1 MKGAIF
7 KSIFNNHLKQQLH
20 TDKWQCKGS
29 LVYSEITSGILK
41 GFCFDSSPYGND
53 LFELTAFVCPLYVP
67 KNYLGLSFGD
77 KLSPPNKR
85 QWWDYDEA
93 QVEQLSQQ
101 LAAVMN
107 RAEKKFLS
115 RINNAADFYKYYRS
129 DKKNTFRYFE
139 AVAYS
144 LAYSGSKRADK
155 ELKNLLAYIRK
166 NEDLSGQL
174 VSQTYNNT
182 ERLFWSDDRKAVLD
196 EWEQYTRTEL
206 KV

>member
-20 TDKWQCKGS
+20 TDKWQYKSS

-41 GFCFDSSPYGND
+41 GFCFDSSAYGND
-53 LFELTAFVCPLYVP
+53 IFDLTAFVCPLYVP
-67 KNYLGLSFGD
+67 KSYLGLSFGD
-77 KLSPPNKR
+77 TLRPPNKR
-85 QWWDYDEA
+85 QRWDYDAA

-107 RAEKKFLS
+107 QAEKKFLS
-115 RINNAADFYKYYRS
+115 RINNAADFYKYYRW

-166 NEDLSGQL
+166 NEDLSGQH

-182 ERLFWSDDRKAVLD
+182 ERLLWSDDRKAVLD

-206 KV
+206 KI